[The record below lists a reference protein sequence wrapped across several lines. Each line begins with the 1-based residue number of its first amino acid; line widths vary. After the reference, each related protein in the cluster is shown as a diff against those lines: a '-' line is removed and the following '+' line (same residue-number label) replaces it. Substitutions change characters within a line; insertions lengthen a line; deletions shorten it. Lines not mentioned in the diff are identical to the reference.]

1 MGFMHFESTLKP
13 FISMCGMNGK
23 NERRMDP
30 KDQGNLQNIGS
41 TPSQQL
47 FFFWVVLC
55 FTQRMIL
62 NKTIWRGFDIVHS

>member
-47 FFFWVVLC
+47 FFFFFLGSVMLYSKNDP
-55 FTQRMIL
+55 Q
-62 NKTIWRGFDIVHS
+62 

>member
-30 KDQGNLQNIGS
+30 KDQGNLQNIGP

-47 FFFWVVLC
+47 FILFLVVLC

-62 NKTIWRGFDIVHS
+62 NKTI